1 MIARLPAVEPPLTAP
16 SSADPARTGRDGA
29 LRLAFE
35 RRGDATVL
43 AACRSMLPLQVLA
56 PVALEGPAA
65 VVSLLNPTGGV
76 LGGDRLAVDVAI
88 GAGAHACL
96 TTPSATRI
104 YRTTGAPAVQSVRL
118 ALARDAIAEWV
129 PAHTIPSAEAAV
141 RQTMD
146 VEVGAGATLFAV
158 DAWAAGR
165 VARGEA
171 WRFRRLDSALT
182 VRDGGGLLLHDRL
195 VLGGGTDW
203 TALGLAEGRPYFAT
217 IVVVAD
223 AGLDALL
230 AEVAAATP
238 IAGTLLAA
246 ARLPRRAAL
255 VRCLAGSAPALTSA
269 LTALW
274 ALARRRLLGL
284 PPLDLRTG

>member
-1 MIARLPAVEPPLTAP
+1 MIARPPAVASPAAIP
-16 SSADPARTGRDGA
+16 SDGTARTGRDGA

-43 AACRSMLPLQVLA
+43 AACRSTLPLQVLA

-76 LGGDRLAVDVAI
+76 LGGDRLAVDVAL

-104 YRTTGAPAVQSVRL
+104 YRTLAAPAVMSVRL
-118 ALARDAIAEWV
+118 ALARDATAEWV
-129 PAHTIPSAEAAV
+129 PAHTIPSADAAV
-141 RQTMD
+141 RQTLD

-182 VRDGGGLLLHDRL
+182 VRDKAGLLLHDRF
-195 VLGGGTDW
+195 VLDGGASW
-203 TALGLAEGRPYFAT
+203 TALGFAEGHPYFAT

-223 AGLDALL
+223 AGLDAFL
-230 AEVAAATP
+230 AELAAATP
-238 IAGTLLAA
+238 IAGTRLGA

-255 VRCLAGSAPALTSA
+255 VRCLADSAPALTSA

-274 ALARRRLLGL
+274 ALGRRCLLGL

>member
-1 MIARLPAVEPPLTAP
+1 VIARAPTVEPPIAGRP
-16 SSADPARTGRDGA
+16 ADGSPRTGRDGT

-35 RRGDATVL
+35 RRGEATVL
-43 AACRSMLPLQVLA
+43 AACRSTLPLQVLA

-65 VVSLLNPTGGV
+65 VVALLNPTGGV
-76 LGGDRLAVDVAI
+76 FGGDRLAVDVAI

-104 YRTTGAPAVQSVRL
+104 YRTCDAPAVQSVRL
-118 ALARDAIAEWV
+118 ALARGAVAEWV
-129 PAHTIPSAEAAV
+129 PAHTIPSADAAV

-146 VEVGAGATLFAV
+146 VEVAAGATLFAV

-171 WRFRRLDSALT
+171 WRFRRLDAALT
-182 VRDGGGLLLHDRL
+182 VRDDAGLLLHDRF
-195 VLGGGTDW
+195 VLDGGTDW
-203 TALGLAEGRPYFAT
+203 TALGFAEGRPYFAT
-217 IVVVAD
+217 IAVVAD

-230 AEVAAATP
+230 AELAAATP
-238 IAGTLLAA
+238 IAGACLAA

-269 LTALW
+269 LTAVW